1 MAESILVQVRI
12 PEKLLK
18 KVEKLC
24 KEGYYRSK
32 GDVII
37 DALRHLL
44 ERYEHNDEIGKLT
57 ELSILG
63 KVPERDMLDITDIKV
78 DFDEKIMLKNI
89 LEHFGTENVDEIINR
104 MRRKL

>member
-1 MAESILVQVRI
+1 MTESILVQVRI

-44 ERYEHNDEIGKLT
+44 ERYEHRDEIGKLT
-57 ELSILG
+57 ELNILG
-63 KVPERDMLDITDIKV
+63 KAPKKKDFDLTDITIDL
-78 DFDEKIMLKNI
+78 DEESILKN
-89 LEHFGTENVDEIINR
+89 LSEHFGTDKVDEIISQ
-104 MRRKL
+104 MRRRV